1 MNRELIVNVNPTEI
15 SIALCEDKVLVELN
29 KEQCQTGFA
38 VGDIYLGKVRK
49 IMPGLNAAFV
59 NIGHEKDAFIHYLD
73 LGSQFSSLQKLV
85 ASYQPGKRGIR
96 LDAMKL
102 EPPIEKSGK
111 IGSYLQVGQTVMVQV
126 AKEAISTKGPRL
138 TADISLAGRNVVLVP
153 FSSKVFL
160 SQKIRSAEEKKR
172 LKGIAA
178 AVLPKNF
185 GVIIRTAAVEA
196 KDSDIEQDIRS
207 LLDKW
212 QKTLQNIRKN
222 PAPAQLMSE
231 MNRANTI
238 IRDSLG
244 GAFSQIVVD
253 DEAMYHEIQNYIR
266 QIEPQSEKLVKL
278 YKGNVPIFDNFDIS
292 KQIKSLFAKYVS
304 LRRGAYLIIEHTE
317 AMNVIDVNSGNRTKA
332 EDDQEQTAFDVNLA
346 AAREIARQLRLRDLG
361 GIVIIDFIDMH
372 KAANRQL
379 LYEEM
384 NKLMATD
391 KAKHTVLP
399 LTKFGLMQI
408 TRQRVR
414 PVAVQDVTDVCP
426 TCNGTGRIEPT
437 VLLDKKIENKIS
449 YLAQDAG
456 HKYIK
461 LRVSPYVSTYLNHGL
476 WSLRRR
482 WMWKYKIQLKI
493 VADQSVGTSM
503 STTTTRRAKTCI
515 RIRDT
520 GCRRGGGMD
529 SVDVPDGIR
538 PLLLA
543 GRRTKSGA
551 GQRRKVERHT
561 CSVAGTICSRYE
573 YTELNNRLSALRN
586 RFLQGIF

>member
-1 MNRELIVNVNPTEI
+1 M
-15 SIALCEDKVLVELN
+15 
-29 KEQCQTGFA
+29 
-38 VGDIYLGKVRK
+38 
-49 IMPGLNAAFV
+49 
-59 NIGHEKDAFIHYLD
+59 
-73 LGSQFSSLQKLV
+73 
-85 ASYQPGKRGIR
+85 
-96 LDAMKL
+96 
-102 EPPIEKSGK
+102 
-111 IGSYLQVGQTVMVQV
+111 
-126 AKEAISTKGPRL
+126 
-138 TADISLAGRNVVLVP
+138 
-153 FSSKVFL
+153 
-160 SQKIRSAEEKKR
+160 
-172 LKGIAA
+172 
-178 AVLPKNF
+178 
-185 GVIIRTAAVEA
+185 
-196 KDSDIEQDIRS
+196 
-207 LLDKW
+207 
-212 QKTLQNIRKN
+212 
-222 PAPAQLMSE
+222 
-231 MNRANTI
+231 
-238 IRDSLG
+238 
-244 GAFSQIVVD
+244 
-253 DEAMYHEIQNYIR
+253 
-266 QIEPQSEKLVKL
+266 
-278 YKGNVPIFDNFDIS
+278 
-292 KQIKSLFAKYVS
+292 S

-476 WSLRRR
+476 WSLHRR

-493 VADQSVGTSM
+493 VADQSVG
-503 STTTTRRAKTCI
+503 I
-515 RIRDT
+515 
-520 GCRRGGGMD
+520 
-529 SVDVPDGIR
+529 VDVHYYDKEGKD
-538 PLLLA
+538 LY
-543 GRRTKSGA
+543 KD
-551 GQRRKVERHT
+551 
-561 CSVAGTICSRYE
+561 
-573 YTELNNRLSALRN
+573 
-586 RFLQGIF
+586 

>member
-1 MNRELIVNVNPTEI
+1 MPTGGPKTSSLRARHPGARHTIQQQMNRELIVNVTPTEI

-73 LGSQFSSLQKLV
+73 LGTHFLSLQKLV
-85 ASYQPGKRGIR
+85 ASQQPGKRGLR
-96 LDAMKL
+96 AETMKL
-102 EPPIEKSGK
+102 EAPVEKGGK
-111 IGSYLQVGQTVMVQV
+111 IGDYLQVGQQIMVQV

-172 LKGIAA
+172 LKRIAA

-185 GVIIRTAAVEA
+185 GVIIRTAAMEA
-196 KDSDIEQDIRS
+196 KDEDIEHDIQAQIDRWRKTVAAIRRS
-207 LLDKW
+207 
-212 QKTLQNIRKN
+212 T
-222 PAPAQLMSE
+222 APDQLMNE

-238 IRDSLG
+238 IRDSLNG
-244 GAFSQIVVD
+244 SFSQIAVD
-253 DEAMYHEIQNYIR
+253 DEAMYNEIRDYIK
-266 QIEPQSEKLVKL
+266 QIDPEKVKIVKL

-304 LRRGAYLIIEHTE
+304 LKRGAYLIIEHTE

-332 EDDQEQTAFDVNLA
+332 EDNQEQTAMDVNLA
-346 AAREIARQLRLRDLG
+346 AAKEIARQLRLRDLG
-361 GIVIIDFIDMH
+361 GIVIIDFIDLH
-372 KAANRQL
+372 KAQNKQA
-379 LYEEM
+379 LYDEM
-384 NKLMATD
+384 VKLMETD

-414 PVAVQDVTDVCP
+414 PVAVESVSDVCP
-426 TCNGTGRIEPT
+426 TCNGTGKIEPT
-437 VLLDKKIENKIS
+437 VLLDKKIENQIS
-449 YLAQDAG
+449 FLTQDRG
-456 HKYIK
+456 HKFIK
-461 LRVSPYVSTYLNHGL
+461 LVVSPYVACFLKRGF

-482 WMWKYKIQLKI
+482 WEWKYKVRLQ
-493 VADQSVGTSM
+493 VVEDQS
-503 STTTTRRAKTCI
+503 
-515 RIRDT
+515 T
-520 GCRRGGGMD
+520 GIVEVHYHD
-529 SVDVPDGIR
+529 
-538 PLLLA
+538 
-543 GRRTKSGA
+543 
-551 GQRRKVERHT
+551 RKDNDL
-561 CSVAGTICSRYE
+561 I
-573 YTELNNRLSALRN
+573 NK
-586 RFLQGIF
+586 